1 MMPGI
6 HHRPVCRSRET
17 GSTMKQGNADKNTCR
32 LALVMIVR
40 NEASCIRACLESAA
54 PHVEHITVL
63 DTGSTDETVSI
74 AEQCGA
80 RVHHSTW
87 QDDFAAARNQAL
99 DLSPASWNLVLDA
112 DERIAGGAE
121 HLATSTLGAQPFI
134 GLVPVTSE
142 FDLQHTVETATSWM
156 PRILPAGVRYHGRI
170 HEQPVSDLPRVRV
183 SLAIHHA
190 GYRQAQLALKE
201 GRNRNLLLKML
212 EKTPTDAY
220 LLYQAGKDF
229 EVYGQ
234 YADAVA
240 YYEQALQ
247 HTHKSER
254 FRHDLVLRMI
264 YSLKRAGLLERGIQ
278 LAEAE
283 MPDWQHSPD
292 FFFALGDLLLDWAT
306 QNPAQAVE
314 NILPMVES
322 AWTKCLEIGDQPAL
336 EGSVNGRGSFL
347 AAHNLAVLYDGLGNT
362 ELATHYREQ
371 AAGMRSEQ
379 ADAT

>member
-1 MMPGI
+1 M
-6 HHRPVCRSRET
+6 T
-17 GSTMKQGNADKNTCR
+17 QGHADNTACR

-40 NEASCIRACLESAA
+40 NEASCIRSSLESAA
-54 PHVEHITVL
+54 PYVDHITVL
-63 DTGSTDETVSI
+63 DTGSTDDTASI

-80 RVHHSTW
+80 HVHHSAW
-87 QDDFAAARNQAL
+87 KDDFAAARNQAL
-99 DLSPASWNLVLDA
+99 ELSPASWNLVLDA

-121 HLATSTLGAQPFI
+121 HLAAATLGAQPFI

-142 FDLQHTVETATSWM
+142 FDLQDTVETATSWM
-156 PRILPAGVRYHGRI
+156 PRILPAGVRYRGRI
-170 HEQPVSDLPRVRV
+170 HEQPVSDLQRVRV
-183 SLAIHHA
+183 PLAIHHA
-190 GYRQAQLALKE
+190 GYRQEQLALKK
-201 GRNRNLLLKML
+201 GRNRALLLKML
-212 EKTPTDAY
+212 ENSPTDAY
-220 LLYQAGKDF
+220 LLYQTGKDF

-264 YSLKRAGLLERGIQ
+264 YSLKRAGLFEQGIQ
-278 LAEAE
+278 LAETE
-283 MPDWQHSPD
+283 MPNWQHSPD

-306 QNPAQAVE
+306 QNPAQAVDK
-314 NILPMVES
+314 ILPMVES
-322 AWTKCLEIGDQPAL
+322 AWTKCLEIGDQPTL

-362 ELATHYREQ
+362 ELATRYREQ
-371 AAGMRSEQ
+371 AAGMRSGQ
-379 ADAT
+379 ADAS